1 MEKIKKRVYMQY
13 LYYVILG
20 VISYFIGNFSGARI
34 VSAFKHKDVTKSG
47 SGNPGTLNVWR
58 TFGFWPGI
66 MTFLLDM
73 LKGLIPCLVA
83 YLTFGYIGCDPE
95 IALYVAGFSVVLGH
109 VFPVIYKF
117 KGGKGIAT
125 SIGIFLVAN
134 WWVALIVFVV
144 MIIGMI
150 FIKYASIFTIGFVI
164 AMSVIEICLTSP
176 ANWVNY
182 IFISLIL
189 ILVMYAHRS
198 NIIKLFTGKENK
210 TELLAM
216 LKKIISKKKDS
227 NNENIDKTNMVEI
240 ENQNSTNTV
249 IEKDNNSEIN

>member
-1 MEKIKKRVYMQY
+1 
-13 LYYVILG
+13 
-20 VISYFIGNFSGARI
+20 
-34 VSAFKHKDVTKSG
+34 
-47 SGNPGTLNVWR
+47 
-58 TFGFWPGI
+58 
-66 MTFLLDM
+66 
-73 LKGLIPCLVA
+73 
-83 YLTFGYIGCDPE
+83 
-95 IALYVAGFSVVLGH
+95 
-109 VFPVIYKF
+109 
-117 KGGKGIAT
+117 
-125 SIGIFLVAN
+125 
-134 WWVALIVFVV
+134 
-144 MIIGMI
+144 
-150 FIKYASIFTIGFVI
+150 
-164 AMSVIEICLTSP
+164 MSVIEICLTSP

-216 LKKIISKKKDS
+216 LKKITSKKKDS